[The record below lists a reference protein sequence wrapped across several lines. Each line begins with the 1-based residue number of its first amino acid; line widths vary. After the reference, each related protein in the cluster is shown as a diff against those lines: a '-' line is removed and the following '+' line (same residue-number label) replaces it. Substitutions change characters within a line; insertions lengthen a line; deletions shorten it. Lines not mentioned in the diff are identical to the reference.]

1 MKLICPSCAAIHS
14 AESWLNDADARACM
28 QIIAKLPREVS
39 VWCLN
44 YLALFR
50 NSSGRGLQWKT
61 ALRRITELLDI
72 VAAGHIQWDGKPAR
86 TCTPRIWGQALERLT
101 QHPPQRLPLKSHGY
115 LQAMAYDMADEV
127 DREAEKKQNQAER
140 SGVRNQKRGEKQPER
155 MTVEEMK
162 AIADKNYWKGKKCL
176 MP

>member
-28 QIIAKLPREVS
+28 QIIARLPKEVS

-50 NSSGRGLQWKT
+50 SNSGRGLQWKT
-61 ALRRITELLDI
+61 AFRLITELLDM
-72 VAAGHIQWDGKPAR
+72 VAAGHISWDGKPAR
-86 TCTPRIWGQALERLT
+86 ACPPRIWGQALERLT

-115 LQAMAYDMADEV
+115 LQAMAYDMANDV
-127 DREAEKKQNQAER
+127 DKEMEKQQNQAER
-140 SGVRNQKRGEKQPER
+140 SGALKSRRGEKQPER
-155 MTVEEMK
+155 MTLEEMK
-162 AIADKNYWKGKKCL
+162 KISDEKYWKRKR
-176 MP
+176 